1 MSPIAIV
8 LVAWLSVNVLMV
20 LLALN
25 WAAARRRAFSGR
37 SQEMVEAAERHANV
51 GVPAGGPA
59 VGAPLSSAR
68 RRASMT

>member
-8 LVAWLSVNVLMV
+8 VVAWLSVNVLMV

-25 WAAARRRAFSGR
+25 WAAARRRAFSDR
-37 SQEMVEAAERHANV
+37 AREMVDAAERHANV
-51 GVPAGGPA
+51 GSAPSAPAARP
-59 VGAPLSSAR
+59 VRPAR

>member
-8 LVAWLSVNVLMV
+8 VVAWLSVNVLMV

-25 WAAARRRAFSGR
+25 WAAARKRALSGR
-37 SQEMVEAAERHANV
+37 SRDMVDAAEQHANV
-51 GVPAGGPA
+51 GVPASGPA
-59 VGAPLSSAR
+59 VGASLSSAR